1 MAVTCS
7 LTQLFSE
14 VSHVLAVFALA
25 CYLASAVWLASSVYQ
40 AEGTGARGRRVAG
53 LALGAVALIAHVA
66 LLWQSTFGHGVPS
79 FTMAETASLIGLPIG
94 LIALLL
100 SWRRP
105 RFAAIAAVLLA
116 IAGVVAAVTD
126 EGASRFALE
135 HNDWEIAAH
144 IVLSTFAYALL
155 TIAAAMSIALALLDS
170 RLRSRR
176 PLGKLATL
184 PSVEALEAGTFYA
197 LGAGFAVL
205 TLALFSGFIFI
216 DDLFAQNLSRKTIL
230 SCLAWL
236 VFAVLLFGRWQF
248 GWRGRTATRWT
259 LSGFGLLGLAYFGSK
274 LVLETILGRH
284 WG

>member
-1 MAVTCS
+1 M
-7 LTQLFSE
+7 
-14 VSHVLAVFALA
+14 LAVFALA
-25 CYLASAVWLASSVYQ
+25 CYLASAIWLASSAYRS
-40 AEGTGARGRRVAG
+40 EGANARGRRVAG
-53 LALGAVALIAHVA
+53 LTLGVVAVITHVV
-66 LLWQSTFGHGVPS
+66 LLWEAFFDRDAALA
-79 FTMAETASLIGLPIG
+79 FTIAETASLIGLPIG
-94 LIALLL
+94 LIAVVLA
-100 SWRRP
+100 WRKP
-105 RFAAIAAVLLA
+105 RFAGVAAALLA

-126 EGASRFALE
+126 EGASHFALE
-135 HNDWEIAAH
+135 RHSWEIAAH
-144 IVLSTFAYALL
+144 IALSTFAYALL
-155 TIAAAMSIALALLDS
+155 TIAAAMSVALAMLDR

-176 PLGKLATL
+176 PLGKLAIL
-184 PSVEALEAGTFYA
+184 PSVEALESGTFYA

-236 VFAVLLFGRWQF
+236 VFAILLFGRWQF

-274 LVLETILGRH
+274 IVLESILGRH

>member
-1 MAVTCS
+1 
-7 LTQLFSE
+7 
-14 VSHVLAVFALA
+14 VLAVLALA
-25 CYLASAVWLASSVYQ
+25 CYLASAVWLASSVYR
-40 AEGTGARGRRVAG
+40 ADGADARGRHLAG
-53 LALGAVALIAHVA
+53 LALGAVAVAAHLV
-66 LLWQSTFGHGVPS
+66 LLWQALFDRGSPV

-94 LIALLL
+94 LIALIMT
-100 SWRRP
+100 WRRP
-105 RFAAIAAVLLA
+105 RFAGIAAVLLA

-126 EGASRFALE
+126 EGAGRFALGR
-135 HNDWEIAAH
+135 HNWEIAAH

-155 TIAAAMSIALALLDS
+155 TIAAAMSIALALLDR

-176 PLGKLATL
+176 PLGKLAIL
-184 PSVEALEAGTFYA
+184 PSVEALESGTFYA

-216 DDLFAQNLSRKTIL
+216 DDLFAQNLSRKTFL

-236 VFAVLLFGRWQF
+236 VFAILLFGRWQF

-274 LVLETILGRH
+274 LVLESILGRH